1 MEYYILK
8 NEDSY
13 ITLTTINDSNVIS
26 HGFTD
31 NVEQARR
38 YEDLNE
44 AKKQAEL
51 FDLNVEKII
60 ITKEIM

>member
-8 NEDSY
+8 SEEQY
-13 ITLTTINDSNVIS
+13 ITMTTINTSNVIS

-44 AKKQAEL
+44 AKKQTEL
-51 FDLNVEKII
+51 FDLNVEKIT